1 MKVSVRKISE
11 ITGFSP
17 ATVSNALNYKK
28 GVNAETSAK
37 IFKVAQDLGYFEENH
52 IRKIKFVMF
61 KRDGAVVEDSPFFI
75 QLISGVEQECRA
87 CGMEMQMCNLDKRD
101 PGYQEQAKWIMN
113 DKASAVILLGTEM
126 VDADI
131 DLIRGMTKVELCGV
145 NTAEL
150 PILSEQE
157 KRDLLTRARAGDKK
171 ARQSMIEGNLRLVL
185 SVVQRFSQRGEN
197 MDDLFQ
203 VGCIGLI
210 KAIDNFDPAQQVR
223 FSTYG
228 VPMIIGEIRR
238 FLRDNNALRVSRS
251 LRDTAYRAMQ
261 SREELEKQLGR
272 EPTVDEI
279 AQKTGLSRREVSAA
293 LESVVEPLSLE
304 EPVYADGGDAVYVI
318 DQVRDPD
325 GEDSWISGLQFR
337 QTVAGLTPREK
348 RIMELRY
355 LKGKTQMEVAREI
368 GISQAQVSRLEKA
381 ALEQFHQMT

>member
-131 DLIRGMTKVELCGV
+131 DLIRGMTCPFIVIDYWKEDMSFDAMLINNADSARMATEYLIANGHKEIGYLRGDFRIKPFRSRFAGYQTMATTIDGAYE
-145 NTAEL
+145 NMKRF
-150 PILSEQE
+150 LSE
-157 KRDLLTRARAGDKK
+157 KVKLPTAFFADNDMIALGAMK
-171 ARQSMIEGNLRLVL
+171 AMAEFGIRIPEDISIVG
-185 SVVQRFSQRGEN
+185 F
-197 MDDLFQ
+197 DDLTFSSISYPPLTTLRVPKQ
-203 VGCIGLI
+203 EMGRAV
-210 KAIDNFDPAQQVR
+210 VR
-223 FSTYG
+223 
-228 VPMIIGEIRR
+228 R
-238 FLRDNNALRVSRS
+238 LRDILKDN
-251 LRDTAYRAMQ
+251 DGIKIKMQ
-261 SREELEKQLGR
+261 MCTQFIER
-272 EPTVDEI
+272 
-279 AQKTGLSRREVSAA
+279 
-293 LESVVEPLSLE
+293 ESVKK
-304 EPVYADGGDAVYVI
+304 I
-318 DQVRDPD
+318 
-325 GEDSWISGLQFR
+325 
-337 QTVAGLTPREK
+337 
-348 RIMELRY
+348 
-355 LKGKTQMEVAREI
+355 
-368 GISQAQVSRLEKA
+368 
-381 ALEQFHQMT
+381 